1 MGRGRTVLR
10 YARNPTDR
18 WLTMSRTEIRIWN
31 VLHEGPLEAS
41 EIVRRLPGVDYF
53 EVMDAIHRMARAGDL
68 KPITDD

>member
-1 MGRGRTVLR
+1 MIR
-10 YARNPTDR
+10 YSRQSTDH
-18 WLTMSRTEIRIWN
+18 WLSMTRLEVRIWN

-41 EIVRRLPGVDYF
+41 EIVRRLPGTDYF

>member
-1 MGRGRTVLR
+1 MILYSRQ
-10 YARNPTDR
+10 PTDR
-18 WLTMSRTEIRIWN
+18 WLEMTRLEVRIWN

-53 EVMDAIHRMARAGDL
+53 EVMDAIHRMVRAGDL

>member
-1 MGRGRTVLR
+1 MTVL

-18 WLTMSRTEIRIWN
+18 WLSMPRLEIRIWN

-41 EIVRRLPGVDYF
+41 EIVRRLPGTDYF
-53 EVMDAIHRMARAGDL
+53 EAMDAIHRMVRAGDL

>member
-1 MGRGRTVLR
+1 MIR
-10 YARNPTDR
+10 YSRQSTDR
-18 WLTMSRTEIRIWN
+18 WLSMTRLEVRIWN